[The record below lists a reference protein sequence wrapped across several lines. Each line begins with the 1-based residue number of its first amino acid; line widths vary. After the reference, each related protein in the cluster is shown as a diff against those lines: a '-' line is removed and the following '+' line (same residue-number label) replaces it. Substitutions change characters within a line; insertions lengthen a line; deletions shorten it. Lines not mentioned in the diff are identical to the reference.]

1 MPAISII
8 MPVYNSEKYLR
19 DAIDSILEQSFS
31 DFELLLIDDG
41 SKDGCGTICDE
52 YSKKDARVITVHQE
66 NTGMC
71 GARNRGIE
79 MARGEYIAFS
89 DNDDIFLPGLLEV
102 NYRVAKEY
110 NADMVKYGRRTL
122 HVQDGEFFNEHIRQF
137 PFQVLE
143 KNDLPDE
150 YVRCR
155 NRDILNA
162 VWDGIYRKDILLKNT
177 IRFDTRLRFGEE
189 DTIFCMQFYMHMN
202 RLVLNEGVFYQHYV
216 RLGHSASTKFHVGA
230 MDKHVICA
238 NADMEI
244 YQYLDKKHDAEMMLN
259 IMDRHVIPILSIMYH
274 TNSDWTYEQK
284 KKYLKD
290 LKKNVGFQLRLSP
303 DNMQRLKEL
312 SRRAWLTAH
321 YFQKD
326 QYGMLL
332 FISRTYRFLTK
343 FRRKKHVETA

>member
-1 MPAISII
+1 MPAISVI

-19 DAIDSILEQSFS
+19 DAIESVLKQTFT

-177 IRFDTRLRFGEE
+177 IRFDTRL
-189 DTIFCMQFYMHMN
+189 
-202 RLVLNEGVFYQHYV
+202 
-216 RLGHSASTKFHVGA
+216 
-230 MDKHVICA
+230 
-238 NADMEI
+238 
-244 YQYLDKKHDAEMMLN
+244 
-259 IMDRHVIPILSIMYH
+259 P
-274 TNSDWTYEQK
+274 
-284 KKYLKD
+284 
-290 LKKNVGFQLRLSP
+290 
-303 DNMQRLKEL
+303 
-312 SRRAWLTAH
+312 
-321 YFQKD
+321 
-326 QYGMLL
+326 
-332 FISRTYRFLTK
+332 
-343 FRRKKHVETA
+343 FR